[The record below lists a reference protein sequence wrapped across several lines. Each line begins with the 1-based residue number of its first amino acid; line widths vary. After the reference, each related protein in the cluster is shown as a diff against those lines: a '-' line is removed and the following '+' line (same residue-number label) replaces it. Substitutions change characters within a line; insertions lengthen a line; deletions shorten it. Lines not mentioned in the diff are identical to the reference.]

1 MAEEWD
7 DGVSASDDE
16 EADDADMSGSDEDDD
31 ANHVGTAGEHRK
43 RSSNAGHAAENKVT
57 SDEDAMLL
65 DGGSG
70 GLSALLQLEVNPPL
84 SFTVKHS
91 RLDGIGTRRKSCFGG
106 LAI

>member
-16 EADDADMSGSDEDDD
+16 EADDVDMSEDGDD
-31 ANHVGTAGEHRK
+31 AVGTGEQRK
-43 RSSNAGHAAENKVT
+43 RSSNPSHAAENKMT

-70 GLSALLQLEVNPPL
+70 GLSALLQLEVNPLGPAEQA
-84 SFTVKHS
+84 S
-91 RLDGIGTRRKSCFGG
+91 RGLMSLVCSYGRRFYLGG